1 MSKATTIDQL
11 KKLATRTGLEVKE
24 IRKKVEAI
32 KVPTA
37 VSELTNDSNFQ
48 SDTQVSAAIQTAIAA
63 TGHAHFEKVDAVPSA
78 GAAQENVLYL
88 VMNAKSKH
96 YDIYALVGGEVVQLD
111 DTTVD
116 LGGYVE
122 KVEGKG
128 LSTNDYTNDDKAKL
142 DAIEFA
148 TDEEVDAI
156 LAEAF
161 GAAE

>member
-37 VSELTNDSNFQ
+37 VSELTNDSNFK

-78 GAAQENVLYL
+78 DAAQENVLYL

-122 KVEGKG
+122 KVEGKD
-128 LSTNDYTNDDKAKL
+128 LSTNDYTDADKAKL

-148 TDEEVDAI
+148 TDEEVEAI